1 MIQIDMPMPKNCA
14 DCYFATADWVNGTI
28 TLSCMTQEGR
38 RMYAPDLISRKDR
51 PEWCPLKELEATTFK
66 PHYID
71 EYGKHFICGVEC
83 GACHKEISST
93 YHYCPW
99 CGRQVKWE

>member
-1 MIQIDMPMPKNCA
+1 MMPDREKVIAWLA
-14 DCYFATADWVNGTI
+14 DEELYYRDHVDTHNSLMACNA
-28 TLSCMTQEGR
+28 L
-38 RMYAPDLISRKDR
+38 DL
-51 PEWCPLKELEATTFK
+51 LKEREETTFK
-66 PHYID
+66 PHYIA

-99 CGRQVKWE
+99 CGRVVKWK